1 MAYVGPSPRRPW
13 GRKLPVSSGGVVGLA
28 ADILLDFVNNVYRV
42 DGTTYATAALAGF
55 TGTGTFNASGY
66 TATGA
71 QSLSSTIDLP
81 GDFIVVCTFSPTPFG
96 VAQLWAHQAT
106 TLYRIIR
113 ASGEY
118 QELPA
123 ITGAAPTTASKIAF
137 GTSGGLSKISV
148 DSAPVVTGTSS
159 AAPGSAIFRIGND
172 SSAGIPW
179 GAPIQSL
186 AIYKQTLTDAQM
198 QALT

>member
-1 MAYVGPSPRRPW
+1 MIGGGQTGP
-13 GRKLPVSSGGVVGLA
+13 V
-28 ADILLDFVNNVYRV
+28 ADNLYNFANNIYRV
-42 DGTTYATAALAGF
+42 DGTTYATAALAGLA
-55 TGTGTFNASGY
+55 GSGTFDASGY

-71 QSLSSTIDLP
+71 QSLSGTIDLP

-96 VAQLWAHQAT
+96 VAQLWAHQAA

-123 ITGAAPTTASKIAF
+123 IAGAAPTTASKIAF
-137 GTSGGLSKISV
+137 GTSGGLGKISV
-148 DSAPVVTGTSS
+148 DSTPVVTGTSFV
-159 AAPGSAIFRIGND
+159 APGSAIFRIGND
-172 SSAGIPW
+172 NSGGIPW

-186 AIYKQTLTDAQM
+186 AIYKQTLTNAQI